1 MTDVFENQPEPH
13 RATSLPERQ
22 RAALT
27 AIGPENGKRAQQ
39 RRGALTA
46 AQVGPIPSA
55 EAWFAAGERIGYDP
69 NARTIVPVQDASL
82 RIFLSGEGDLA
93 QAVSFLP

>member
-46 AQVGPIPSA
+46 AQGDRAV
-55 EAWFAAGERIGYDP
+55 AWRPPHHERAARGAGGVDCEVRARTKEDAAGFRERMTAT
-69 NARTIVPVQDASL
+69 AR
-82 RIFLSGEGDLA
+82 SG
-93 QAVSFLP
+93 

>member
-27 AIGPENGKRAQQ
+27 AIGPKNGKRAQQ

-46 AQVGPIPSA
+46 AQVGPIRLPKPGSPPASASATTRTLAPS
-55 EAWFAAGERIGYDP
+55 FRC
-69 NARTIVPVQDASL
+69 RTP
-82 RIFLSGEGDLA
+82 LSGF
-93 QAVSFLP
+93 S